1 MDKLKIGAQL
11 YTVRDFMKT
20 PEEMA
25 ASLKK
30 IHSIGFETVQ
40 VSGIGPVDWE
50 RDLAAMLKENQLT
63 CVATHVPLDRME
75 QDLEQLVREHQ
86 AVGSPL
92 MGIGAMPSEYRNEE
106 GCHAFAQRMN
116 RIGHNLK
123 GSGIKLSYHNHRFEF
138 FRTKDGRRTGLE
150 LLMEETD
157 PE

>member
-63 CVATHVPLDRME
+63 CVATM
-75 QDLEQLVREHQ
+75 
-86 AVGSPL
+86 SPL
-92 MGIGAMPSEYRNEE
+92 TEW
-106 GCHAFAQRMN
+106 N
-116 RIGHNLK
+116 RIWSSWYGN
-123 GSGIKLSYHNHRFEF
+123 I
-138 FRTKDGRRTGLE
+138 RRWAA
-150 LLMEETD
+150 
-157 PE
+157 P